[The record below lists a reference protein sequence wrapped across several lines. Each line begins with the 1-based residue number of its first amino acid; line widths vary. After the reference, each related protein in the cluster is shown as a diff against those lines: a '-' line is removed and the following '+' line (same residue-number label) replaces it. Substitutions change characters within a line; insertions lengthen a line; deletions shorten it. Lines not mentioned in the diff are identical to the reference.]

1 MHNWDVEPM
10 FRRLYVEK
18 TVGSREVSGS
28 GRKNWSLLSRQS
40 RGTRLYPPL
49 RSRLKASQRHIH
61 NKICASASVNPA
73 ACYETGGNDPIHSL
87 GVG

>member
-1 MHNWDVEPM
+1 M

-18 TVGSREVSGS
+18 TAGSREVSGS
-28 GRKNWSLLSRQS
+28 GGKNWSLFSRKS

-61 NKICASASVNPA
+61 NKICVSASVNA
-73 ACYETGGNDPIHSL
+73 AARNETGGNGPIHSP
-87 GVG
+87 GVGCDA